1 LLFIVICG
9 PGSTIMGDME
19 EKKLH
24 ELLTELNDELEQ
36 VDRVDPETLKLVK
49 DLDEDI
55 NRLLEGNET
64 DVEGVV
70 DRAQSIQTRFALE
83 HPVAERFLR
92 EIIDA
97 LSRVGI

>member
-1 LLFIVICG
+1 
-9 PGSTIMGDME
+9 ME
-19 EKKLH
+19 GMDEKKLH

-36 VDRVDPETLKLVK
+36 IDQVDPETRKLVK

-70 DRAQSIQTRFALE
+70 DRAHSVQTRFALE

-92 EIIDA
+92 EIIDV